1 MEKKYLK
8 CEDLVKINHKK
19 ERFGLQSE
27 SLFLYIYGY
36 LRVGQFLLL
45 QLFDIVDREG
55 RENFCNEF
63 DVRSF
68 F

>member
-27 SLFLYIYGY
+27 SLYLCIYGY

-45 QLFDIVDREG
+45 QLFNIVDRE
-55 RENFCNEF
+55 
-63 DVRSF
+63 
-68 F
+68 